1 MEWKVRGIRGA
12 ITVSD
17 NDKSAIAD
25 AVTELLDELEAHNS
39 LNSEDISYVFFTT
52 TPDLDAVF
60 PAAIARHR
68 PGWDQVPLLDLQQMA
83 VPGSLPF
90 CIRVLIQ
97 VNTTL
102 PQSAMIHR
110 YLRKAQY
117 LRPDLAA
124 ISGGVP
130 APRPKGKQ

>member
-1 MEWKVRGIRGA
+1 LPDLYGEEKTVEWKVRGIRGA
-12 ITVSD
+12 ITVSE
-17 NDKSAIAD
+17 NSYKAIAE
-25 AVTELLDELEAHNS
+25 AVTELLDEIEAHNS
-39 LNSEDISYVFFTT
+39 FHSEDISYVFFTT

-60 PAAIARHR
+60 PAAIARTR
-68 PGWDQVPLLDLQQMA
+68 PGWHQVPLLDLQQMA

-97 VNTTL
+97 VNTIS

-117 LRPDLAA
+117 LRPDL
-124 ISGGVP
+124 STVQ
-130 APRPKGKQ
+130 K

>member
-12 ITVSD
+12 ITVSE
-17 NDKSAIAD
+17 NSREAIAD
-25 AVTELLDELEAHNS
+25 AIMELLDEIEAHNS
-39 LNSEDISYVFFTT
+39 FNSEDISCVFFTT

-60 PAAIARHR
+60 PAAIARTR
-68 PGWDQVPLLDLQQMA
+68 PGWNRVPLLDLQQMSVA
-83 VPGSLPF
+83 SSLSL

-102 PQSAMIHR
+102 SQSAIVHR

-117 LRPDLAA
+117 LRPDLL
-124 ISGGVP
+124 V
-130 APRPKGKQ
+130 

>member
-12 ITVSD
+12 ITVSE
-17 NDKSAIAD
+17 NSREAIAE
-25 AVTELLDELEAHNS
+25 AVTELLDEIEAHNN

-60 PAAIARHR
+60 PAAIARKR
-68 PGWDQVPLLDLQQMA
+68 PGWNQVPLLDLQQMA

-97 VNTTL
+97 VNTTAS
-102 PQSAMIHR
+102 QSAMIHR

-117 LRPDLAA
+117 LRPDLSTIKSSA
-124 ISGGVP
+124 S
-130 APRPKGKQ
+130 Q

>member
-12 ITVSD
+12 TTVET
-17 NDKSAIAD
+17 NTREAIAE
-25 AVTELLDELEAHNS
+25 AVTELLDEIEAHNS
-39 LNSEDISYVFFTT
+39 FNSEDISYVFFTT

-60 PAAIARHR
+60 PAAVARQR

-83 VPGSLPF
+83 VPGSLSY
-90 CIRVLIQ
+90 CIRILIQ

-102 PQSAMIHR
+102 PQSAIVHR

-117 LRPDLAA
+117 LRPDLSA
-124 ISGGVP
+124 V
-130 APRPKGKQ
+130 K